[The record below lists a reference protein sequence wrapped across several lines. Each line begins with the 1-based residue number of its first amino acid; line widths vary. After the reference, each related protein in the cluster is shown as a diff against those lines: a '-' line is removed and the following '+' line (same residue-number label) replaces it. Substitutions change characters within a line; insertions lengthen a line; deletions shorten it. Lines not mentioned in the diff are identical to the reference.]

1 MREPRAPSGH
11 DRGVGS
17 DDLSDET
24 CRRALAAGDGD
35 ALAILFDVHID
46 AVVNAA
52 FRRTANWAAAEDIA
66 ELCFVEL
73 WRQRHR
79 VVAKGGS
86 LRPWLLGVTA
96 NLARRWWRDEGRKR
110 RAVQR
115 LARREPGGDD
125 LAELV
130 ASRVDDE
137 RRMAPLLAAVRRLP
151 PPQQDVLTL
160 WAWEQL
166 SYDEIAD
173 ALGLR
178 VGTVKSRLNRAR
190 ASLAKAEGTGP
201 GLWESPVEPDA
212 GRGGVA

>member
-1 MREPRAPSGH
+1 MGP
-11 DRGVGS
+11 
-17 DDLSDET
+17 DDLSDEA
-24 CRRALAAGDGD
+24 CLRALAAGDGD
-35 ALAILFDVHID
+35 ALAILFDHHVD

-52 FRRTANWAAAEDIA
+52 FRRTANSAAAQDIA

-73 WRQRHR
+73 WRQRQR

-96 NLARRWWRDEGRKR
+96 NQARRWWRDQGRKL
-110 RAVQR
+110 RAVER
-115 LARREPGGDD
+115 LARREPEGDE

-160 WAWEQL
+160 WVWEGL
-166 SYDEIAD
+166 NYDEIAA

-178 VGTVKSRLNRAR
+178 LGTVKSRLNRAR
-190 ASLAKAEGTGP
+190 ASLAKAEGTAP
-201 GLWESPVEPDA
+201 GLWESPLEPDA
-212 GRGGVA
+212 GQGGLA